1 MRRRRRRVATRAA
14 VCGAV
19 ALLVVAAPAFA
30 VVPRTSLTTVESDV
44 MCVVCK
50 LPLAVSQSPQGDR
63 ERAFI
68 QSLVA
73 AGQTEGQIKTALVA
87 QYGPAVIATPST
99 HGFGLVAYVVPI
111 VAVFALVGLLVLLLP
126 RWRRRGAQAPPAAR
140 ALGAEDRARLD
151 AELARYD
158 G

>member
-1 MRRRRRRVATRAA
+1 MRAA
-14 VCGAV
+14 ACGVV
-19 ALLVVAAPAFA
+19 ALLAVAAPAFA
-30 VVPRTSLTTVESDV
+30 VAPRTSLTAVQSDV

-50 LPLAVSQSPQGDR
+50 LPLAVSESPQADR

-68 QSLVA
+68 QSLVV
-73 AGQTEGQIKTALVA
+73 AGETESQIKSALVG

-99 HGFGLVAYVVPI
+99 HGFGLGAYIVPI
-111 VAVFALVGLLVLLLP
+111 VAVLALVGLLLLLLP
-126 RWRRRGAQAPPAAR
+126 RWRRRGAQAPPAAP
-140 ALGAEDRARLD
+140 ALGPDDRARLD